1 MIYIDLMRNQNMIH
15 LAVQENESDAKTKG
29 KLPSFF
35 FLLLPQTKPSQIQAV
50 KFNVLDLLKKCKRLL
65 QFLIFLFLGSLIS
78 RWQIQSCKTNQKADS
93 LFLLPAPGN
102 HKKHLDFEK
111 HMQSVRGNCL
121 LLSWYLSEATKM
133 GSACFANKKN
143 QL

>member
-1 MIYIDLMRNQNMIH
+1 MRNQNMIH

-50 KFNVLDLLKKCKRLL
+50 KLNVLDLLKKCKRLL

-78 RWQIQSCKTNQKADS
+78 RW
-93 LFLLPAPGN
+93 
-102 HKKHLDFEK
+102 
-111 HMQSVRGNCL
+111 
-121 LLSWYLSEATKM
+121 
-133 GSACFANKKN
+133 
-143 QL
+143 